1 MENED
6 IEVVEAEILPNDSCK
21 ELVATGEILEDEKN
35 TIDDILEDADSK
47 NSKRIAEDLKELGD
61 EYEYA
66 TARIIEG
73 KLSCKSILDRAK
85 EIGITKG
92 MIETYIS
99 MKNYN
104 NLNRFAVMGAI
115 SEEQ

>member
-1 MENED
+1 MTEED
-6 IEVVEAEILPNDSCK
+6 IEEVEVEVLPNDSCK
-21 ELVATGEILEDEKN
+21 ELVATGEIVDDTMEDVLHE
-35 TIDDILEDADSK
+35 ADEK

-61 EYEYA
+61 AYEA
-66 TARIIEG
+66 ALGRVQEG
-73 KLSCKSILDRAK
+73 KLSCKSIIDRGK

-92 MIETYIS
+92 MIENYIS

-115 SEEQ
+115 NEEQE